1 MKYILDT
8 NVLIYSLCNPSE
20 LSSDAKRIITTEK
33 DLSLS
38 IASLWEIAIKQSIGK
53 LNIKLTI
60 PQIENICLS
69 RDISILSLTSNEIE
83 NIKNLPNI
91 HKDPFDRIIISQT
104 QLNGMCLVTSD
115 TIIPQYDV
123 NTVWECCDILE

>member
-8 NVLIYSLCNPSE
+8 NILIYSLCNPAE
-20 LSSDAKRIITTEK
+20 LSTEAKRIITTEK

-38 IASLWEIAIKQSIGK
+38 VVSLWEIAIKQSIGK
-53 LNIKLTI
+53 LNIQLTI

-69 RDISILSLTSNEIE
+69 RDIAILPLTSKEIE

-104 QLNGMCLVTSD
+104 QLNAMTLVTSD
-115 TIIPQYDV
+115 TIIPQYNV
-123 NTVWECCDILE
+123 STVW